1 MSKLNK
7 KNVEI
12 RKFASPM
19 PFYMGCMVSLIS
31 TFIFPMYKITSWGIS
46 AVTGIISY
54 FIIKKLNIFKDQE
67 VEVEIPVVY
76 SSTELEDLVNLGLSQ
91 IDTLILLNRTVD
103 HPQAHED
110 INSIIET
117 SELVIEH
124 LKEHQKIEKDVRKYF
139 RYYLDEIVKLVKHY
153 DNFEDLEVDSEN
165 INISKEKIEA
175 TLANAKVAFKSFY
188 NNLYAGKAMDI
199 SVDTKV
205 FDSML
210 KQLQ

>member
-1 MSKLNK
+1 MNK

-12 RKFASPM
+12 RKIASPM

-67 VEVEIPVVY
+67 VEVEIPVEWA
-76 SSTELEDLVNLGLSQ
+76 STEIEDLVNLGNTQIETLKKLNVT
-91 IDTLILLNRTVD
+91 IDTPST
-103 HPQAHED
+103 HED
-110 INSIIET
+110 IETIIKT

-124 LKEHQKIEKDVRKYF
+124 LVTSQKIDRDVRKYF
-139 RYYLDEIVKLVKHY
+139 RYYLDEIVKLVAHY
-153 DNFEDLEVDSEN
+153 DDFEEKDNQN
-165 INISKEKIEA
+165 ISVSKEKIET
-175 TLANAKVAFKSFY
+175 TLANAKLAFQKFY
-188 NNLYAGKAMDI
+188 NNLYEGKAMDI

-205 FDSML
+205 FDNML
-210 KQLQ
+210 KQIG